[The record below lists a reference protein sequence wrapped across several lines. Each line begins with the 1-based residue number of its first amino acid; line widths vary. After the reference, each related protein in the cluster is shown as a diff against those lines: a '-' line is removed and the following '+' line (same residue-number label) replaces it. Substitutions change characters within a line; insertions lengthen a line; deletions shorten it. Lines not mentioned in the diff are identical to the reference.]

1 MATAKQ
7 VEQMASRPD
16 RVASESPLHEY
27 RIYGTRNVKH
37 VRIVGE
43 VIKYSQVYERDP
55 YSQVQNFLYKRAMFG
70 LKMYTAEEIETMHW
84 EKRTRIQK
92 VYKRAQQV
100 LNLWKQELANDW
112 SNHLLQVLFPKSQ
125 LIKEL
130 VEGSFVDPAFKNTVT
145 FDDLGVTKDKIIAKL
160 HEEGVL
166 PQDFYSLK

>member
-16 RVASESPLHEY
+16 RFASESPLNEY

-43 VIKYSQVYERDP
+43 VTKYSQVYERDP
-55 YSQVQNFLYKRAMFG
+55 YSQVQNFLYKRAMMG
-70 LKMYTAEEIETMHW
+70 LKMYAPEEIETMHW
-84 EKRTRIQK
+84 EKRNRIQK
-92 VYKRAQQV
+92 VYKRTQKI

-112 SNHLLQVLFPKSQ
+112 TNHLLQVLFPKSQ
-125 LIKEL
+125 LINEL

-145 FDDLGVTKDKIIAKL
+145 FEDLGVTKAKIIAKL

-166 PQDFYSLK
+166 PPDFYSLK